1 MVSRDTID
9 LVHTLDSVVR
19 GHHVYKRIW
28 TPTVGEQL
36 QLRPEEDN
44 ESDPR
49 AVAILKHGVIVGY
62 LPRKTARTMHAVENF
77 SARLIL
83 RFDFLRARNKNSQF
97 AIIRLSQLKPVIRYI
112 VVRACQVKSW
122 STCSPGLWPV
132 CLLAVDGLGNKSITS
147 ITVVPFRLFGVLA
160 ELI

>member
-1 MVSRDTID
+1 MASQDTSD

-49 AVAILKHGVIVGY
+49 AVAVLKHGVIVRH
-62 LPRKTARTMHAVENF
+62 LPRKTARTM
-77 SARLIL
+77 
-83 RFDFLRARNKNSQF
+83 
-97 AIIRLSQLKPVIRYI
+97 
-112 VVRACQVKSW
+112 
-122 STCSPGLWPV
+122 T
-132 CLLAVDGLGNKSITS
+132 
-147 ITVVPFRLFGVLA
+147 
-160 ELI
+160 